1 MMGTF
6 ASVLATKKIRTH
18 TDRFRAKVEGDIENV
33 EGVLKITEIR
43 VGYVLKTNPS
53 EEDDARWAM
62 ENYIEKCP
70 AAMSVTGCIRLNHN
84 LELVAE

>member
-18 TDRFRAKVEGDIENV
+18 TDRFQAQVEGDIESIN
-33 EGVLKITEIR
+33 GVLKITVIR
-43 VGYVLKTNPS
+43 VHYALKLS
-53 EEDDARWAM
+53 HEEENDARWAV

-70 AAMSVTGCIRLNHN
+70 AAMSVTGCIRIEHS
-84 LELVAE
+84 LELDSD

>member
-18 TDRFRAKVEGDIENV
+18 TDRFRAEVEGDIENTN
-33 EGVLKITEIR
+33 GVLKITVIR
-43 VGYVLKTNPS
+43 VHYVLKLS
-53 EEDDARWAM
+53 HAEENDARWAL

-70 AAMSVTGCIRLNHN
+70 AAMSVIGCIRIEHS
-84 LELVAE
+84 LEPVPE

>member
-18 TDRFRAKVEGDIENV
+18 TDRFRADVEGDIENID
-33 EGVLKITEIR
+33 GVLKITVIR
-43 VGYVLKTNPS
+43 VHYLLKLS
-53 EEDDARWAM
+53 HEEENDARWAM

-70 AAMSVTGCIRLNHN
+70 AAMSVTGCIRIEHFLA
-84 LELVAE
+84 LDSE